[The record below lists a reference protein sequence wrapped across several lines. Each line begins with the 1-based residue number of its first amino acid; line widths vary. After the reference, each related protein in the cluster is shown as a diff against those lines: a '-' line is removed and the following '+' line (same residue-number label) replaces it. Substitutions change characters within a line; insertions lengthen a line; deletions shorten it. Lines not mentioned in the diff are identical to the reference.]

1 MYSHTPGEAVVFL
14 INRKNVHG
22 EENIDELILCLMA
35 DLISQKKEKKSI
47 FLDSEG
53 SSSALKYLLDAFW
66 ISTLLTS
73 DIHAVVVRSLHPWT

>member
-35 DLISQKKEKKSI
+35 DLISQKKEKNPYS
-47 FLDSEG
+47 
-53 SSSALKYLLDAFW
+53 
-66 ISTLLTS
+66 
-73 DIHAVVVRSLHPWT
+73 